1 MVIQRCLTRH
11 PLMPGFMQPE
21 KSPSSSDKFLAVA
34 CDQSLLNT
42 EDARTLHHF
51 AKSHSLGSSEAAL
64 QTGMLKPIEVEI
76 VEAFTSPGDLA
87 PGYELKDVLGHGA
100 LGIVFRAHQSRL
112 QRDVAIK
119 SIIESRIALQNVI
132 ARFEQEGKAIGR
144 LKHPNIV
151 RAYDSGCHN
160 DRLYLV
166 MELVEGKDLRKKLES
181 GALDSQTSLWIL
193 RQTALGL
200 AHARSH
206 DIIHRDIK
214 PGNLLLTNAPAGFDL
229 PSGIPLVKIAD
240 FGLAQLN
247 TTEDSDLDQS
257 QLTIAGTT
265 IGTPM
270 YSAPEQLSGDPID
283 HRVDLY
289 ALGATLFHMLSGET
303 PFAAGKL
310 TKIFSAKANGTPP
323 RMELIPKTVDPA
335 IVDLMLDLMDPDPAK
350 RVADYTDL
358 VARIDHILHPGSAD
372 PQGPNASLGRTNA
385 TDPKGVRRA
394 FDVRDWFSKHLN
406 SVRLV
411 SMIIL
416 AAVLCGVV
424 ISQPRLLRIAATPS
438 LVPDGWE
445 EALFDGRTLNG
456 YKSPDGLWLATN
468 DAEGGSVLMGEGS
481 ILRPL
486 PIPPIPNPDGSFGF
500 GFRVGID
507 LTTAEQCEVHFGF
520 RNSSLSDCER
530 YIVRYNRESVSFG
543 TGSGPNG
550 EYSIVSREIA
560 LFEDDTE
567 VPTYAQVKIELHN
580 AQWFVFFNGE
590 LLGDAAVIQEGNNTI
605 LEFLTRRGKANFES
619 PSIYRLSQ
627 QKTPP
632 Q

>member
-1 MVIQRCLTRH
+1 
-11 PLMPGFMQPE
+11 MQPE
-21 KSPSSSDKFLAVA
+21 KSPPAPDNFLAVA
-34 CDQSLLNT
+34 CDQSLLND
-42 EDARTLHHF
+42 EDAQTLHHF
-51 AKSHSLGSSEAAL
+51 AKSHTLGSSEAAL

-76 VEAFTSPGDLA
+76 VEAFTSPNDLA

-132 ARFEQEGKAIGR
+132 ARFEQEGTAIGR

-166 MELVEGKDLRKKLES
+166 MELVEGNDLRKKLAS
-181 GALDSQTSLWIL
+181 GPLDSKTSLWIL

-200 AHARSH
+200 AHAKSH

-229 PSGIPLVKIAD
+229 PPGIPLVKIAD

-247 TTEDSDLDQS
+247 ATEDSELDQT
-257 QLTIAGTT
+257 QLTLAGTT

-270 YSAPEQLSGDPID
+270 YSAPEQLSGEPID
-283 HRVDLY
+283 HRVDIY
-289 ALGATLFHMLSGET
+289 ALGATLFHMLSGAT
-303 PFAAGKL
+303 PFAVGKL

-323 RMELIPKTVDPA
+323 RMELLPKNLDPA
-335 IVDLMLDLMDPDPAK
+335 ILDLMLDLMQPDPAK
-350 RVADYTDL
+350 RVADYQDL
-358 VARIDHILHPGSAD
+358 VARIDTILHPGSAAPHGPGATRRRSD
-372 PQGPNASLGRTNA
+372 GQGARQPFAL
-385 TDPKGVRRA
+385 
-394 FDVRDWFSKHLN
+394 RDWSSKHLN
-406 SVRLV
+406 SLRLV

-416 AAVLCGVV
+416 AAVLCVVV
-424 ISQPRLLRIAATPS
+424 ISQPRLLRIAAAPS

-456 YKSPDGLWLATN
+456 FQSPDGLWLATN
-468 DAEGGSVLMGEGS
+468 DKEGGSVLMGEGS

-486 PIPPIPNPDGSFGF
+486 PIPPIPDADGSFGF
-500 GFRVGID
+500 GCRVGMD

-520 RNSSLSDCER
+520 TNSSLSDCER
-530 YIVRYNRESVSFG
+530 YIVRYNRDSVSFG

-550 EYSIVSREIA
+550 EYSRLSREIA
-560 LFEDDTE
+560 VMEGDPET
-567 VPTYAQVKIELHN
+567 PTYAQIKIELHN

-590 LLGDAAVIQEGNNTI
+590 LLGDAAVIQGGNNTI

-619 PSIYRLSQ
+619 PSIYRLAQ
-627 QKTPP
+627 NRVQPE
-632 Q
+632 